1 MKDMDAVWREH
12 AQMVYRYLLSL
23 TQDAHLA
30 EELTQETFCEAIRC
44 ADQFEGRSQVSTW
57 LCGIAKNV
65 LRTYRRKYPP
75 AEPLSP
81 TLTAPQNPEAEVL
94 EGMQYMEL
102 MQQLHAL
109 AEPYREVLYL
119 RLLGGMSFR
128 DIGVLLGRSEN
139 WARVTYYR
147 GKEKVRKELEEHE
160 N

>member
-1 MKDMDAVWREH
+1 MTDMDKVWREH
-12 AQMVYRYLLSL
+12 AQTVYRYLLSL
-23 TQDAHLA
+23 TQNPHLA

-57 LCGIAKNV
+57 LCGIAKNT
-65 LRTYRRKYPP
+65 LRTYRRKNPP

-81 TLTAPQNPEAEVL
+81 ALTAPQDPEAEVL
-94 EGMQYMEL
+94 EGIRHMEL

-128 DIGVLLGRSEN
+128 DIGQLLGRTEN

-147 GKEKVRKELEEHE
+147 GKEKVRKELEYYE

>member
-12 AQMVYRYLLSL
+12 AQMVYRYLLAQ

-44 ADQFEGRSQVSTW
+44 ADQFEGRSRVSTW
-57 LCGIAKNV
+57 LCGIAKH
-65 LRTYRRKYPP
+65 LLYTYRRKHP
-75 AEPLSP
+75 ATESLSP
-81 TLTAPQNPEAEVL
+81 ALPSPRDPESEVL
-94 EGMQYMEL
+94 EGIQYMEL
-102 MQQLHAL
+102 MQKLHEQP
-109 AEPYREVLYL
+109 EPYREVLYL

-128 DIGVLLGRSEN
+128 SIGELLGRTEN

-147 GKEKVRKELEEHE
+147 GKEKIRKELEEHE